1 MTPDPMTHSNDPQTG
16 HRLVLRAADDL
27 RRGWPVTVTGHGR
40 ALLVLP
46 LERADDAALADF
58 DARLARLGGT
68 ESCLLLTDQRALTL
82 KVAAKGWPV
91 VRLARAP
98 WLTAADMTAI
108 ADPTLDLGSPMKGP
122 FRRLDVAPAV
132 PERAAVKLIKI
143 ARLLPAA
150 LIADLPGQAFNGD
163 DAAAGGVAGEGGVPG
178 PDTSGPASGRSSSDQ
193 PGDRVSGDADP
204 GDTDP
209 RATGLGGLMAV
220 DGDAVL
226 AHDMAASDSLVQVA
240 RAHVPLVDA
249 VDTTLI
255 AFRPR
260 AGGPEHIAILVG
272 DPPRGAPVLARLHS
286 ECFTGDLL
294 GSLKCDCGPQL
305 KGALKTIGDAG
316 GGVILYLAQ
325 EGRGIGL
332 ISKLKAYSLQD
343 QGFDTVDANTR
354 LGFDVDERMF
364 APAARMLKSLGF
376 SAVRL
381 LTNNPEKVAALTR
394 FGIDVA
400 ERVAHSFPPNP
411 HNEAY
416 LAVKKART
424 GHLL

>member
-1 MTPDPMTHSNDPQTG
+1 MTHSNDPQTG

-27 RRGWPVTVTGHGR
+27 RRGWPVTVTGDGR

-68 ESCLLLTDQRALTL
+68 ESCLLLTAQRALTL

-122 FRRLDVAPAV
+122 FRRLDMAPAV

-150 LIADLPGQAFNGD
+150 LIADLPGQALNGD
-163 DAAAGGVAGEGGVPG
+163 DAAAGGVAGEGDAPG
-178 PDTSGPASGRSSSDQ
+178 PDASGAEAFGPVSDRFENAA
-193 PGDRVSGDADP
+193 PG
-204 GDTDP
+204 
-209 RATGLGGLMAV
+209 ATGLGGLMAV

-364 APAARMLKSLGF
+364 APAAQMLKSLGF